1 MGLPV
6 AVLIVSMSNARHDNS
21 VVVADDYRV
30 LSAVQRER
38 VTRIKSDGTACS
50 PGAAIAPEII
60 ADALRAAGASANDV
74 EHVAVARG
82 VLPSRYFHLSP
93 WKHAWDS
100 ARGVFGKVKTR
111 PIDKQMLKRQT
122 LNLGDIV
129 RRGDFLRAQ
138 GLRADLPLSDYNHHY
153 AHALG
158 ALFFT
163 NWDNALLYTADGGGD
178 YAYYSAR
185 HCADG
190 KIKTLLGG
198 DEEILRPSQDNVCSV
213 GLVYG
218 KMTEALG
225 YKMNRHEGK
234 LTGLAAF
241 GKPAVYEELKKRFWV
256 DDSGV
261 VRTDLADGK
270 ERDDYVRVLGQSV
283 KPADAA
289 ASVQKFLEEIV
300 SESVCC
306 YMKQTGARKLALA
319 GGVFANV
326 ALNRRLAELADVGEL
341 FVFPAMGDEGLAVG
355 GVYDVLLRRDG
366 WDEWSQQRRRL
377 EHLYWGGSHDDE
389 ARQLFNEQAARE
401 NGGNAAQTAAE
412 LLAAGKIVAIYCGG
426 MEFGPRALGAR
437 SILANPS
444 DAAVNKTLN
453 ERLQRT
459 EFMPFAPYIL
469 EEDADDVFDLPA
481 ASKYTARFMTITCAV
496 REKWRGRIP
505 AVVHVDGSARPQIIN
520 NKHNPLYARVL
531 REFKARTGLPVL
543 VNTSFNVHEEPIVY
557 KPAEC
562 LRALNDGRV
571 DYVLLPCGVYRRK

>member
-1 MGLPV
+1 
-6 AVLIVSMSNARHDNS
+6 MSCAAHDNS
-21 VVVADDYRV
+21 IVVADDYRV
-30 LSAVQRER
+30 LAAVQRER
-38 VTRIKSDGTACS
+38 VSRIKGHGTLHS
-50 PGAAIAPEII
+50 PGGGVMPELVNG
-60 ADALRAAGASANDV
+60 ALCAAGALANDI
-74 EHVAVARG
+74 EHVTI
-82 VLPSRYFHLSP
+82 
-93 WKHAWDS
+93 
-100 ARGVFGKVKTR
+100 ARGVFPQEYFRLPRWTPAR
-111 PIDKQMLKRQT
+111 NAMRQMLGKKIKPHAIDAQMKKRKT
-122 LNLGDIV
+122 LKLDDV
-129 RRGDFLRAQ
+129 FRRERFLRAH
-138 GLRADLPLSDYNHHY
+138 GWREDLPLSDYNHHY
-153 AHALG
+153 AHALS

-163 NWDNALLYTADGGGD
+163 DWRDALIYTADGGGD
-178 YAYYSAR
+178 NTFYSAR
-185 HCADG
+185 HCKDG
-190 KIKTLLGG
+190 KIKALFGG
-198 DEEILRPSQDNVCSV
+198 DNEVLNLNSNAAHSI

-218 KMTEALG
+218 FMTQALG
-225 YKMNRHEGK
+225 YKINRHEGK

-241 GKPAVYEELKKRFWV
+241 GEPMIYDDLKKHFWV
-256 DDSGV
+256 GDDGV
-261 VRTDLADGK
+261 VKTNFTTLKKMIRHVQGAGK
-270 ERDDYVRVLGQSV
+270 SV

-289 ASVQKFLEEIV
+289 ASVQKLLEEIIT
-300 SESVCC
+300 ESVCI
-306 YMKQTGARKLALA
+306 YLKQTGARKLALA

-326 ALNRRLAELADVGEL
+326 ALNRRLAELADVDEL

-366 WDEWSQQRRRL
+366 WDEWSRQRRRL

-401 NGGNAAQTAAE
+401 NGDDAAQTAAE

-481 ASKYTARFMTITCAV
+481 ASKYAARFMTITCAV
-496 REKWRGRIP
+496 REKWRDKIP
-505 AVVHVDGSARPQIIN
+505 AVVHVDGSARPQIISD
-520 NKHNPLYARVL
+520 KHNPLYARVL

-571 DYVLLPCGVYRRK
+571 DYVLLESGVYQRRDLQ

>member
-1 MGLPV
+1 M
-6 AVLIVSMSNARHDNS
+6 LILSMSNAVHDNS
-21 VVVADDYRV
+21 VVVADDYRI
-30 LSAVQRER
+30 LSAIQLER
-38 VTRIKSDGTACS
+38 VTRIKGDGTRNS
-50 PGAAIAPEII
+50 PSAGIMPEII
-60 ADALRAAGASANDV
+60 ADALRAAGASASDI
-74 EHVAVARG
+74 EHVAVSRG
-82 VLPSRYFHLSP
+82 RLPSEYFYLP
-93 WKHAWDS
+93 LRKRAWDS
-100 ARGVFGKVKTR
+100 ARGVFGKVKTYPVDR
-111 PIDKQMLKRQT
+111 QMFKRQT
-122 LNLGDIV
+122 LNFGDIV

-138 GLRADLPLSDYNHHY
+138 GLRENLPLSDYNHHY
-153 AHALG
+153 AHAVG

-163 NWDNALLYTADGGGD
+163 DWDNALLYTADGGGD

-185 HCADG
+185 HCAG
-190 KIKTLLGG
+190 GIIKTLFGG
-198 DEEILRPSQDNVCSV
+198 DGDILRGLPPEEHSV
-213 GLVYG
+213 GAVYG

-225 YKMNRHEGK
+225 YKINRHEGK

-241 GKPAVYEELKKRFWV
+241 GEPAIYEELKKRFWV

-300 SESVCC
+300 LESVGC
-306 YMKQTGARKLALA
+306 YLKQTGARKLALA

-326 ALNRRLAELADVGEL
+326 ALNRRLAELADVDEL

-366 WDEWSQQRRRL
+366 WEKWSQQRRRL

-401 NGGNAAQTAAE
+401 GGDAAQTAAE

-444 DAAVNKTLN
+444 DTAVNKTLN

-481 ASKYTARFMTITCAV
+481 ASKYAARFMTITCAV

-505 AVVHVDGSARPQIIN
+505 AVVHVDGSARPQIIGD
-520 NKHNPLYARVL
+520 KHNPLYARVL

-571 DYVLLPCGVYRRK
+571 DYVLLPGGVYRRK

>member
-1 MGLPV
+1 M
-6 AVLIVSMSNARHDNS
+6 LILSMSNSGHDNS
-21 VVVADDYRV
+21 VVVADDYRI
-30 LSAVQRER
+30 LSAVQLER
-38 VTRIKSDGTACS
+38 VSRIKGDGTRHS
-50 PGAAIAPEII
+50 PNAGIMPEII

-74 EHVAVARG
+74 EHVAVSRD
-82 VLPSRYFHLSP
+82 VLPSKYFYLPP
-93 WKHAWDS
+93 WKRVWDS
-100 ARGVFGKVKTR
+100 ARGVKTY
-111 PIDKQMLKRQT
+111 PVAKQMFKRQT
-122 LNLGDIV
+122 LNFGDIV

-138 GLRADLPLSDYNHHY
+138 GLREDLPLSDYNHHY

-163 NWDNALLYTADGGGD
+163 DWDNALLYTADGGGD
-178 YAYYSAR
+178 YAYYSAY
-185 HCADG
+185 HYADG
-190 KIKTLLGG
+190 KIKTLFGG
-198 DEEILRPSQDNVCSV
+198 DEEILRPSRSGAHSI

-218 KMTEALG
+218 FMTGALG
-225 YKMNRHEGK
+225 YKINRHEGK

-241 GKPAVYEELKKRFWV
+241 GKPAVYKELKNHFWV
-256 DDSGV
+256 GDDGV
-261 VRTDLADGK
+261 VETDFADGGK
-270 ERDDYVRVLGQSV
+270 MHEFIQRAGVSAT
-283 KPADAA
+283 PADAA
-289 ASVQKFLEEIV
+289 ASVQKLLEEIIT
-300 SESVCC
+300 ESVGC

-326 ALNRRLAELADVGEL
+326 ALNRRLAELAGVDEL

-366 WDEWSQQRRRL
+366 WEKWSQQRRRL

-401 NGGNAAQTAAE
+401 NGGGAAQTAAE

-426 MEFGPRALGAR
+426 MEFDPRALGAR

-453 ERLQRT
+453 DRLQRT

-469 EEDADDVFDLPA
+469 EEDADDVFDIPA
-481 ASKYTARFMTITCAV
+481 ASKYAARFMTITCAV

-505 AVVHVDGSARPQIIN
+505 AVVHVDGSARPQIIGD
-520 NKHNPLYARVL
+520 KHNPLYARVL

-571 DYVLLPCGVYRRK
+571 DYVLLPGGVYRRR